1 MSPRRSFL
9 ALALLS
15 TALLV
20 TVGAC
25 GGGSQAPADQ
35 AKPAASAAQQS
46 KPVAEILKEMD
57 DHFARVR
64 EIEEAAI
71 RGDLDAMR
79 APAQAIAQLPAGA
92 ALPAGSD
99 VYVADMK
106 KSAGAVAAA
115 MSVANAATAAAAM
128 VATCGTCHAGSK
140 AVPKFPDVI
149 MPVMIPGTQSHMLM
163 HQYAV
168 DLMYQG
174 LAIPSDEVWKKGAE
188 ALKASPLVAQDLP
201 KDAKLTREV
210 VTSETRVHD
219 IADRAL
225 KATDQGAK
233 VAIYGEVIG
242 GCASCHGLH
251 GTVWGPGLPKTGGRG
266 D

>member
-1 MSPRRSFL
+1 MSRRHTCLTL
-9 ALALLS
+9 AILS
-15 TALLV
+15 TALVV

-25 GGGSQAPADQ
+25 GGSSQAPADQ
-35 AKPAASAAQQS
+35 AKAAASAAQQPKS
-46 KPVAEILKEMD
+46 AQAILKEMD

-71 RGDLDAMR
+71 RGDLDGMK
-79 APAQAIAQLPAGA
+79 APALAIAQVGSGAGLPT
-92 ALPAGSD
+92 GSE

-115 MSVANAATAAAAM
+115 MTVANGATATAAM

-140 AVPKFPDVI
+140 ATPKFPDVI
-149 MPVMIPGTQSHMLM
+149 MPVMVPGTQSHMLM

-174 LAIPSDEVWKKGAE
+174 LAIPSDELWKKGAE
-188 ALKASPLVAQDLP
+188 AMRASPLADRDLP
-201 KDAKLTREV
+201 KDAKLTKEV
-210 VTSETRVHD
+210 LLSESRVHD
-219 IADRAL
+219 IAERAT
-225 KATDQGAK
+225 KASDQAAK

-242 GCASCHGLH
+242 SCASCHGLH
-251 GTVWGPGLPKTGGRG
+251 GSVWGPGLPRTEGRG
-266 D
+266 Y